1 MKKQFLN
8 NIRQYIFTALLGLCF
23 YFVLFLPIEYYLTE
37 IQFSI
42 SKVPPVINTV
52 ILFLFLLIA
61 NLFNIKNLVNEKRK
75 TVLVALFFLISFVC
89 YGYYHQVKL
98 SREYLPKIIKVSP
111 TRFIQGEF
119 IEIDGTNFGPT
130 YNKGK
135 VIINETEFIAKDW
148 NDNKI
153 IIESPVPDK
162 FGTYYLYV
170 KTKEGKISNQIPIEI
185 LNPDYLRQN

>member
-1 MKKQFLN
+1 MKIKFLN
-8 NIRQYIFTALLGLCF
+8 NIRQYIFSALLGLSL

-37 IQFSI
+37 IQLSV
-42 SKVPPVINTV
+42 SKVPSVINTV
-52 ILFLFLLIA
+52 ILFSFLLIA
-61 NLFNIKNLVNEKRK
+61 NLFNLKNLINGRRR
-75 TVLVALFFLISFVC
+75 TVLAILFFSISFAY
-89 YGYYHQVKL
+89 YGYYHQIKL

-135 VIINETEFIAKDW
+135 VIINESEFIAKDW